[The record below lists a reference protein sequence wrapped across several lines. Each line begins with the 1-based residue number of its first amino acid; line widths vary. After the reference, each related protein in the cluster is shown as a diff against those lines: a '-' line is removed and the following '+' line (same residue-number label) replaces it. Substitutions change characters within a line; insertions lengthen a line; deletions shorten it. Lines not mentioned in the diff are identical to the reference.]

1 MAADEHGGIRDRKR
15 AATRN
20 AVVIAATR
28 LFLERGLSGTSID
41 DIAAEAGIAR
51 RTFFLHFPAK
61 EDVLFHYLEG
71 HVRRAVA
78 ALDELPEGAPEGG
91 PEGGRPDG
99 AAGVRV
105 VMGALVDLFDDPR
118 ARTDELAGLRA
129 ELVTAARG
137 LPPSLVVRLQRA
149 QSELVD
155 ALREKF
161 PDPAGWP
168 VMSAHLGAC
177 MGAAAAAAVA
187 VERPRQRAAAI
198 RDAVDRASAGF
209 ERGPAV

>member
-1 MAADEHGGIRDRKR
+1 MTADEHGGIRERKR

-20 AVVIAATR
+20 AVVTAATR

-41 DIAAEAGIAR
+41 DIAAAAGIAR

-78 ALDELPEGAPEGG
+78 ALDDLPEGAAGDA
-91 PEGGRPDG
+91 RHG
-99 AAGVRV
+99 AAGVRA
-105 VMGALVDLFDDPR
+105 VMAVLVDLFDDPQ
-118 ARTDELAGLRA
+118 ARTDELAGLRT

-155 ALREKF
+155 ALRGKF

-168 VMSAHLGAC
+168 VMSAHLGAG

-187 VERPRQRAAAI
+187 VDRPERRAAAI

-209 ERGPAV
+209 DRGPGL

>member
-1 MAADEHGGIRDRKR
+1 MTTDERGGIRERKR
-15 AATRN
+15 AATRD
-20 AVVIAATR
+20 AVVAAATR

-41 DIAAEAGIAR
+41 DIAAAAGIAR

-71 HVRRAVA
+71 HVRRAIA
-78 ALDELPEGAPEGG
+78 ALHDLPA
-91 PEGGRPDG
+91 DG
-99 AAGVRV
+99 TADSAAGSAAYGASGVRA
-105 VMGALVDLFDDPR
+105 VMTVLVDLFDDPR

-149 QSELVD
+149 QSDIAD
-155 ALREKF
+155 ALRVRY
-161 PDPAGWP
+161 PDPVGWP
-168 VMSAHLGAC
+168 SMSAHLGAC

-187 VERPRQRAAAI
+187 VERPELRAAAI
-198 RDAVDRASAGF
+198 RDAVTRAGAGF
-209 ERGPAV
+209 ERGPSA

>member
-1 MAADEHGGIRDRKR
+1 MTADEHGGIRERKR

-20 AVVIAATR
+20 AVVMAATR
-28 LFLERGLSGTSID
+28 LFLERGVSGTSID
-41 DIAAEAGIAR
+41 DIAAAAGIAR
-51 RTFFLHFPAK
+51 RTFFLHFSAK

-78 ALDELPEGAPEGG
+78 VLDDLPEGAA
-91 PEGGRPDG
+91 EGGRPDA
-99 AAGVRV
+99 AAGVRA
-105 VMGALVDLFDDPR
+105 VMAVLIDLFEDPR
-118 ARTDELAGLRA
+118 ARTDELAGLRT

-155 ALREKF
+155 ALRGKF

-187 VERPRQRAAAI
+187 VGLPEQRAAAI

-209 ERGPAV
+209 EREPAA